1 MKRSSLVLIP
11 ILIFIIQCNSPKSV
25 ESKSKNP
32 EMSIKKQIEK
42 GAFLVD
48 VRTPEEFAEGSVKG
62 AVNIPLDQ
70 VESRVNEFKGKSSVI
85 VFCRTGNRSEQAIE
99 ILEKNGIKNIENGI
113 NAENIE
119 KEIK

>member
-11 ILIFIIQCNSPKSV
+11 ILIFVIQCNSPRSV
-25 ESKSKNP
+25 ESKNP

-119 KEIK
+119 KELK